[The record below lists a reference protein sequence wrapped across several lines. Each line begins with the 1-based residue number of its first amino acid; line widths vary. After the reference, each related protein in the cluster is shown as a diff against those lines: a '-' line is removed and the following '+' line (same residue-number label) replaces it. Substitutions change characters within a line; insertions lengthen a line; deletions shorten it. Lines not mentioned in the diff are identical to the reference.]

1 MAEPAGRYA
10 AELRQRLG
18 PGSPALERCAGRLHE
33 LLAAAWP
40 EMPPPDAAPSDYAAD
55 DDGGPGSAGNPVAA
69 AYLYWR
75 RYALMTP
82 GAAPPDAARFV
93 RHTCLSLLCRMVVYR
108 RMAPA
113 DAAPELWP
121 VLSGDYFTAAG
132 LGNFLEEDFFGW
144 PFINLYMGLP
154 PEPAHPALEA
164 AQGLWD
170 AVAQADFPP
179 APAAAD
185 AAAADVLIDLYYALS
200 GDARPRPTRPQ
211 LEAALRL
218 WATPAATSSPELS
231 SSASPLPGQS
241 PPGQSPPGAT
251 APPISRPSLPTE
263 MGWPGASLLDPFCG
277 PGELLAAALRQRLAA
292 IAGAGGHPAEEL
304 PALARQFMGMTTDPI
319 ALTVARS
326 VWALTLGETLRQPHP
341 PALVPVYLGRPL
353 PLPPRELSADGEP
366 LYRLPAGPGVPL
378 PERVALDPHYADWL
392 LGRLY
397 NYLKGAWFRS
407 TMQPRQ
413 EAEDAALLAWY
424 NYLVSPKRSTPA
436 PQPLTPAQAEVMVEL
451 ARRLMDGFLRGS
463 WTPPLFAARNAP
475 APLFAA
481 HSGYDCLMTAGVPG
495 GAAKSG
501 GGELPE
507 YLRQCGEQ
515 YLRPG
520 RTAIT
525 LPDDGGSPSRF
536 TYNGGGGWTPG

>member
-1 MAEPAGRYA
+1 MAEPAGGYA

-18 PGSPALERCAGRLHE
+18 PGSPALERGAGRLHE

-40 EMPPPDAAPSDYAAD
+40 EMPPPNAAPADYAKYDTA
-55 DDGGPGSAGNPVAA
+55 GPESAGNPVAA

-82 GAAPPDAARFV
+82 GAPPPDAARFV
-93 RHTCLSLLCRMVVYR
+93 RHTCLSLVCRMVVYR
-108 RMAPA
+108 RMAPE

-121 VLSGDYFTAAG
+121 VISGDYFTAAG
-132 LGNFLEEDFFGW
+132 LWNFLEEDFFGW

-164 AQGLWD
+164 AQWLWD
-170 AVAQADFPP
+170 EVAQTDFPS
-179 APAAAD
+179 D
-185 AAAADVLIDLYYALS
+185 AAAADALIGLYYALS
-200 GDARPRPTRPQ
+200 GDACSRPARPQ
-211 LEAALRL
+211 IDAALRL
-218 WATPAATSSPELS
+218 WAAPSAAVSPELRPS
-231 SSASPLPGQS
+231 ESPRPGQS
-241 PPGQSPPGAT
+241 PPGQMTPGVAVL
-251 APPISRPSLPTE
+251 PISEPSPASVA
-263 MGWPGASLLDPFCG
+263 GWPGASLLDPFCG

-304 PALARQFMGMTTDPI
+304 PALARQFMGMTTDPV

-326 VWALTLGETLRQPHP
+326 VWALALGETLRQPHP

-353 PLPPRELSADGEP
+353 PLPPREFSADGEP
-366 LYRLPAGPGVPL
+366 LYQLAAGPGVPL

-475 APLFAA
+475 AALFAA
-481 HSGYDCLMTAGVPG
+481 HNGYDCLMTAGVPG
-495 GAAKSG
+495 HAPESG
-501 GGELPE
+501 GGEIPE

-520 RTAIT
+520 GTAIT
-525 LPDDGGSPSRF
+525 LPDDGGSPRRF
-536 TYNGGGGWTPG
+536 TFNDGGWTPG

>member
-1 MAEPAGRYA
+1 MAEPAGGYA

-18 PGSPALERCAGRLHE
+18 PGSPALEHCAGRLHE

-40 EMPPPDAAPSDYAAD
+40 EMPPPSAAPAAYAKYDAA
-55 DDGGPGSAGNPVAA
+55 GPESAGNPAAA

-75 RYALMTP
+75 RYVLMTP

-93 RHTCLSLLCRMVVYR
+93 RHTCLSLVCRMVVYR

-144 PFINLYMGLP
+144 PFINLYMGLR

-170 AVAQADFPP
+170 ALAQADFPS
-179 APAAAD
+179 D
-185 AAAADVLIDLYYALS
+185 AAAADALTGLYYALS
-200 GDARPRPTRPQ
+200 GDAHPRPTRPQ
-211 LEAALRL
+211 IVAALRQ
-218 WATPAATSSPELS
+218 WAAPAAAASPELRTS
-231 SSASPLPGQS
+231 ES
-241 PPGQSPPGAT
+241 PP
-251 APPISRPSLPTE
+251 PINRPSPATE
-263 MGWPGASLLDPFCG
+263 TGWPGASLMDPFCG

-304 PALARQFMGMTTDPI
+304 PLLARQFMGMTTDPI

-326 VWALTLGETLRQPHP
+326 VWALALGETLRQPHP
-341 PALVPVYLGRPL
+341 PALAPVYLGRPL
-353 PLPPRELSADGEP
+353 PLPPREFSADGEP
-366 LYRLPAGPGVPL
+366 LYRLAAGPGVPL
-378 PERVALDPHYADWL
+378 PERVALEPHYADWL

-407 TMQPRQ
+407 TMQPRP
-413 EAEDAALLAWY
+413 EAEEAALLAWY

-475 APLFAA
+475 APLFAS
-481 HSGYDCLMTAGVPG
+481 HNGYDCLMTAGVPG
-495 GAAKSG
+495 GAPASG
-501 GGELPE
+501 GGALPE
-507 YLRQCGEQ
+507 HLRQCGEQ

-520 RTAIT
+520 GTAIT
-525 LPDDGGSPSRF
+525 LPDDGGRPRRF
-536 TYNGGGGWTPG
+536 TYNGGGWTPG

>member
-1 MAEPAGRYA
+1 MAAPAGGYA
-10 AELRQRLG
+10 GELRQRLG
-18 PGSPALERCAGRLHE
+18 PGSPALERCAGRLGE

-40 EMPPPDAAPSDYAAD
+40 ELPPPGAAPAAYAEYDAA
-55 DDGGPGSAGNPVAA
+55 GPESAGNPVAA
-69 AYLYWR
+69 AYIYWR

-82 GAAPPDAARFV
+82 GSAAPDAARFV

-108 RMAPA
+108 RMEPG
-113 DAAPELWP
+113 DTAPELWP
-121 VLSGDYFTAAG
+121 VISGDYFTAAG

-144 PFINLYMGLP
+144 PFINLYMGLR

-170 AVAQADFPP
+170 AVAQADFPS
-179 APAAAD
+179 D
-185 AAAADVLIDLYYALS
+185 AAAADALIGLYYALS
-200 GDARPRPTRPQ
+200 GDAHPRPTRPQ
-211 LEAALRL
+211 IDAALRL
-218 WATPAATSSPELS
+218 WAAPAAIPSSELR
-231 SSASPLPGQS
+231 QS
-241 PPGQSPPGAT
+241 E
-251 APPISRPSLPTE
+251 SLPLA
-263 MGWPGASLLDPFCG
+263 GASLIDPFCG

-292 IAGAGGHPAEEL
+292 LAGAGGNPAEEL
-304 PALARQFMGMTTDPI
+304 PLLSRQFMGMTTDPI

-326 VWALTLGETLRQPHP
+326 VWALALGETLRQPHL

-353 PLPPRELSADGEP
+353 PLPPREFSAGGEP
-366 LYRLPAGPGVPL
+366 LYRLPAGPGLPL
-378 PERVALDPHYADWL
+378 PERVALEPHYADWL

-475 APLFAA
+475 APIFAA
-481 HSGYDCLMTAGVPG
+481 HNGYDCLMTAGVPG
-495 GAAKSG
+495 HAPASG
-501 GGELPE
+501 NGELPE

-520 RTAIT
+520 GTAIT
-525 LPDDGGSPSRF
+525 LPDDGGSPRRF
-536 TYNGGGGWTPG
+536 TYNGGGWTPG

>member
-1 MAEPAGRYA
+1 MAAPAGGYA
-10 AELRQRLG
+10 GELRQRLG
-18 PGSPALERCAGRLHE
+18 PGSAALERCAGRLYE

-40 EMPPPDAAPSDYAAD
+40 ELPPPGAPPAAYAEYDAA
-55 DDGGPGSAGNPVAA
+55 GPESAGNPVAA

-75 RYALMTP
+75 RYVLMTP
-82 GAAPPDAARFV
+82 GAAAPDAARFV
-93 RHTCLSLLCRMVVYR
+93 RHTCLSLLGRMVVYR
-108 RMAPA
+108 RIAPA

-121 VLSGDYFTAAG
+121 VISGDYFTAAG
-132 LGNFLEEDFFGW
+132 LGNFLDEDFFGW
-144 PFINLYMGLP
+144 PFINLYMGLR

-179 APAAAD
+179 APANAD
-185 AAAADVLIDLYYALS
+185 AAAADALIGLYYALS
-200 GDARPRPTRPQ
+200 GDAHPRPTRPQ
-211 LEAALRL
+211 IDAALRL
-218 WATPAATSSPELS
+218 WAASSPELRTS
-231 SSASPLPGQS
+231 ESP
-241 PPGQSPPGAT
+241 PPGQSLPAQPPPDSTAT
-251 APPISRPSLPTE
+251 PINQPSPPTE
-263 MGWPGASLLDPFCG
+263 TGWHGASLMDPFCG

-292 IAGAGGHPAEEL
+292 IAGAGGNPADEL
-304 PALARQFMGMTTDPI
+304 PLLSRQFMGMTTDPV

-326 VWALTLGETLRQPHP
+326 VWALALGETLRLPHP
-341 PALVPVYLGRPL
+341 PTLAPVYLGRPL
-353 PLPPRELSADGEP
+353 PLPPRESSADGEP
-366 LYRLPAGPGVPL
+366 LYRLPAGPGLPL
-378 PERVALDPHYADWL
+378 PERVALDLHYADWL

-407 TMQPRQ
+407 TMQSRQ

-424 NYLVSPKRSTPA
+424 NYLVAPKRSTPA

-475 APLFAA
+475 APIFAA
-481 HSGYDCLMTAGVPG
+481 HSGYDCLMTAGVPSH
-495 GAAKSG
+495 APASG

-520 RTAIT
+520 GTAIT
-525 LPDDGGSPSRF
+525 LPDDGGSPRRF
-536 TYNGGGGWTPG
+536 TYNGGGWMPG